1 MHYLYMTNNIPK
13 QSMGVI
19 FLLYLSLNMLCI
31 INVGEFDVQ
40 FPYMVVPAIQYNR
53 LSNSDNTTV

>member
-1 MHYLYMTNNIPK
+1 MHYLYMINNIPK
-13 QSMGVI
+13 GVI

-53 LSNSDNTTV
+53 LSNDNTIV

>member
-1 MHYLYMTNNIPK
+1 MHYLYMINNIPK

-53 LSNSDNTTV
+53 LSNDNTIV